1 MAADLEQEEDQAAD
15 TIKVISKEESFLRM
29 GQTETE
35 GAEVEVVI
43 VMIVAN
49 AVDLPEVEKDVQE
62 DTEMHILMI
71 RAVNGI
77 YYVKFNFKVVK
88 ILNRIQ

>member
-1 MAADLEQEEDQAAD
+1 MAADLEQEEGQEVDI
-15 TIKVISKEESFLRM
+15 IKVISKEESFLVRM
-29 GQTETE
+29 DQTETE

-77 YYVKFNFKVVK
+77 YYVTFNFKVVK
-88 ILNRIQ
+88 ILNRI